1 MTCKDILKVNEYKN
15 EYVENECTHPIFML
29 EIQPKNILLN
39 QRANSSFK
47 NSEPLKALYIRDTFV
62 LTCSFC
68 FTFFLSS
75 NKMNN
80 RFKDLF

>member
-15 EYVENECTHPIFML
+15 EYVENECTLSIFML
-29 EIQPKNILLN
+29 RNQPKNILLN

-47 NSEPLKALYIRDTFV
+47 NSEPLKALYVRDTFI

-68 FTFFLSS
+68 FTFFCPLT
-75 NKMNN
+75 KLTN
-80 RFKDLF
+80 RFKRLF